1 MLILS
6 RKTEETIRI
15 SEDIVIKVIKI
26 TGGQVKLGIT
36 APDNVRI
43 SREDGPISPEARP
56 KKSTTKPY

>member
-15 SEDIVIKVIKI
+15 SEDIVIKVLRIS
-26 TGGQVKLGIT
+26 GGQVKLGIT

-43 SREDGPISPEARP
+43 AREDNPIDPKNWP
-56 KKSTTKPY
+56 KKVTTKPS

>member
-15 SEDIVIKVIKI
+15 SEDIVIKIIKI

-43 SREDGPISPEARP
+43 VREDAPRTA
-56 KKSTTKPY
+56 TKPS

>member
-15 SEDIVIKVIKI
+15 SEDIVIKIIKI

-43 SREDGPISPEARP
+43 VREDNPTIQKDRAA
-56 KKSTTKPY
+56 TKPS

>member
-15 SEDIVIKVIKI
+15 SEDIVIKIIKI

-43 SREDGPISPEARP
+43 VREDTPTTQKDKPAR
-56 KKSTTKPY
+56 TATKPS

>member
-15 SEDIVIKVIKI
+15 SEDIVIKIIKI

-43 SREDGPISPEARP
+43 SREDSPISLEAKP
-56 KKSTTKPY
+56 KRSTTKPY

>member
-15 SEDIVIKVIKI
+15 AEDIVIKVIKI
-26 TGGQVKLGIT
+26 TGGQVKLGST

-43 SREDGPISPEARP
+43 SREDSPISPEAKP
-56 KKSTTKPY
+56 KRSTTKPY

>member
-15 SEDIVIKVIKI
+15 SEDIVIKIIKI

-43 SREDGPISPEARP
+43 VREDTPTTQKDRTATRP
-56 KKSTTKPY
+56 A

>member
-15 SEDIVIKVIKI
+15 SEDIVIKVLRIS
-26 TGGQVKLGIT
+26 GGQVKLGIT

-43 SREDGPISPEARP
+43 AREDNPIDS
-56 KKSTTKPY
+56 KKAITKPS